1 METKDKATTI
11 PELEEVFRSD
21 FLPQLM
27 SLLDLVP
34 SLKPLFPR
42 LIQVRLVVDAN
53 RVRGELYWRLRKRR
67 DISHRTALHESIVAG
82 VIVPYVPDY
91 LNQEIEDDYEE
102 IATQTRRPVSDVR
115 HEWREFKKHLVFYA
129 PKGRPMAGEIYADAD
144 DFPYLAAWRELDAQ
158 AIYTTDPHLEK
169 MGAAVIS
176 VLIDT
181 RLRDYARS
189 SAVQMAVGFGSSVSI
204 MVGVQSLQGLY
215 RLVAKLLA
223 SFRRLPPAAQLAI
236 VGGATVCVLHPKSR
250 AKMKEIWESW
260 KSSPV
265 TLAVC
270 DAILEFATQY
280 AKADATVKENYEAL
294 QAELPKGRKRPLLH
308 HARSVCAEAGCS
320 LTLGEMER
328 RIRRAGYTSRSHSF
342 RTYLKR
348 VLLADGA
355 FVEASPGCWTLI
367 ARPLRTAAPESS

>member
-1 METKDKATTI
+1 METKDKTTMI
-11 PELEEVFRSD
+11 PELKEVFRSD

-102 IATQTRRPVSDVR
+102 IATQTRRSVSDVR

-129 PKGRPMAGEIYADAD
+129 PKGRPMAGQIYADAD

-158 AIYTTDPHLEK
+158 AIYTTDSHLEK

-189 SAVQMAVGFGSSVSI
+189 SAVPNGGRI
-204 MVGVQSLQGLY
+204 
-215 RLVAKLLA
+215 RLVCLHHGWSAISAGVVSPRNETVSQLPTAPSSSTTCHRRRSDGLCPTSEEQGEDEGNMGIVEKLPGDSGRLRCPSGIRHA
-223 SFRRLPPAAQLAI
+223 IREGRR
-236 VGGATVCVLHPKSR
+236 
-250 AKMKEIWESW
+250 
-260 KSSPV
+260 
-265 TLAVC
+265 
-270 DAILEFATQY
+270 
-280 AKADATVKENYEAL
+280 
-294 QAELPKGRKRPLLH
+294 GRKGKLRGTPGR
-308 HARSVCAEAGCS
+308 ATEETEEFSIAPCS
-320 LTLGEMER
+320 FCL
-328 RIRRAGYTSRSHSF
+328 
-342 RTYLKR
+342 
-348 VLLADGA
+348 
-355 FVEASPGCWTLI
+355 C
-367 ARPLRTAAPESS
+367 